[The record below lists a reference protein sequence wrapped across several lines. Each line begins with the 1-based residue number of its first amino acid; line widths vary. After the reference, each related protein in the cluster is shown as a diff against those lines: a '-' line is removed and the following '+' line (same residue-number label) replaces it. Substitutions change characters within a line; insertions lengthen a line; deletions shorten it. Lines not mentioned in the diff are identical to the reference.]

1 MSQLGGFMTSSE
13 RAMPWWRPALRWLVI
28 ALSVVI
34 ATHTSRGTI
43 SYTARGCLGPHGLGT
58 LALVVLALS
67 FFNMV
72 LKPILILFTLPFV
85 VLTLGLGLLVINA
98 LLFLLAAQ
106 IVPGFQVTGFWPA
119 CWGALVVSVMSLI
132 ANRWL
137 GRRRFIAATRGLG
150 GRVPHSPAA
159 RRDND
164 VIDV

>member
-1 MSQLGGFMTSSE
+1 MQHFGGFMTSSE
-13 RAMPWWRPALRWLVI
+13 RAMPWWRPVLRWFVI

-34 ATHTSRGTI
+34 ATHTSRGSI
-43 SYTARGCLGPHGLGT
+43 SYTAKGCLGPDGLGT

-67 FFNMV
+67 FFNIV
-72 LKPILILFTLPFV
+72 LKPILVIFTLPFV
-85 VLTLGLGLLVINA
+85 LLTLGLGLIVINA

-106 IVPGFQVTGFWPA
+106 VVPGFQVDGFWPA
-119 CWGALVVSVMSLI
+119 VWGALVVSVMSFI

-150 GRVPHSPAA
+150 GRGPRSPAA
-159 RRDND
+159 RRDDD